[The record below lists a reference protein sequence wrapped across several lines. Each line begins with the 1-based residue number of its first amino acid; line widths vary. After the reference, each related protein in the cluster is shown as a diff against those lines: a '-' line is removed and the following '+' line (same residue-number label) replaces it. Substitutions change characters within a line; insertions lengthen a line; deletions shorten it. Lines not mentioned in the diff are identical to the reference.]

1 MKQRKLAP
9 LLAFSMSLQMM
20 VAPVVAHGNDKA
32 PAPTSSSSGASTA
45 EVFSAVL
52 GVGQQI
58 LGQMNQ
64 NQMSPQLSIDMA
76 ALQQQQTPQ
85 MDKYFNQQKLSQI
98 PGLAKYLALNNI
110 NPQLLDCKT
119 LPTTMHEAKNEVC
132 RIGVTGDRNIA
143 PAMQLQ
149 EMNIYHNQ
157 YTQINKIYRNF
168 SASSNTEGQLFG
180 VGCMNNAM
188 QILGGFFQYRMNELD
203 KLTTNLEAINN
214 QFREASR
221 SDLDAI
227 EESTAVLEGGDSD
240 LANKVKTKRPDLFDF
255 NKRFENAACASIMT
269 GDKFNDIGKSN
280 GLNEISKTLKR
291 TLTTP
296 SGKFSGESYSTSHA
310 NVVENINQ
318 LADKVAKQ
326 MELNFTTLSRD
337 GKGYSDVVAGM
348 RGLSSSHGLS
358 GALSPDLFSDLQ
370 TSFVEKNEKMKSDLS
385 DVASELG
392 SLGAKAF
399 ESIRNPN
406 SGAFE
411 SEVATIETRIKNSCL
426 RSSTDLDTVLGKI
439 YDPTSSSFA
448 NKNASNFL
456 KDKLKQIMENDQ
468 TSLEKK
474 LAELKAIETQAG
486 SRYFLKMENSYEVQ
500 EVDANGNLAT
510 KIVGASANRTPSSY
524 FTDVIRNC
532 EAQFKVNHLGNK
544 MSGATAV
551 QKLRTLHQQYKS
563 LAKNHAQQARDEIRK
578 KMIQCDNSVDANNQ
592 AVGSCTPE
600 LFNTGAPGFCANAA
614 LSCSKNM
621 QTCTQ
626 HAEKFVNEIKTERTA
641 RVNNYKALVQKNKQ
655 DIVKI
660 FDTALSTYMRDG
672 ELLRGAFGVGFT
684 SPTGIVREVM
694 PESARYLDSFQS
706 ATSGSPDGRLL
717 LEDPDKYV
725 AMFKKNVE
733 NLKKSVQVQQDQIM
747 GSGGR
752 GSGGLL
758 AEHIKATEK
767 NYKEVARDADKFA
780 QACIQK
786 HDQFV
791 SANEAQRNQQQA
803 EQVKKNQEVGEKVT
817 EFCRKYSLAQTHP
830 GPACNGNIEDLTKTA
845 ASLGSTDA
853 ANELERLC
861 NGYNNESN
869 TNSLDPEIMCK
880 VLAEKD
886 GGTEPKIC
894 TTWKAELEQ
903 HQCRDVES
911 DKGGVIKSPCE
922 YLESLI
928 FKSYN
933 RIVVNETGRSAGDY
947 ASPAICA
954 AGNGG
959 DRGNTKLEAIRVF
972 GEVFTGQQAG
982 VRPN

>member
-1 MKQRKLAP
+1 M
-9 LLAFSMSLQMM
+9 
-20 VAPVVAHGNDKA
+20 AHGNDKA

-85 MDKYFNQQKLSQI
+85 TDKYFNQQKLSQI

-157 YTQINKIYRNF
+157 YTQIDKIYRNF

-180 VGCMNNAM
+180 VGCMKNAM

-255 NKRFENAACASIMT
+255 SKRFENAACTSIMT
-269 GDKFNDIGKSN
+269 SDKYNDIGKSN

-291 TLTTP
+291 TLSTP

-358 GALSPDLFSDLQ
+358 GALAPDLFSDLQ

-468 TSLEKK
+468 TSLDKK
-474 LAELKAIETQAG
+474 LAELKAIETQSG

-500 EVDANGNLAT
+500 EVDANGNLTT

-551 QKLRTLHQQYKS
+551 QKLRTLHQEYKS

-592 AVGSCTPE
+592 AVGSCTPD

-621 QTCTQ
+621 QACTQ
-626 HAEKFVNEIKTERTA
+626 QADKFVKEIKTERTA

-660 FDTALSTYMRDG
+660 FDTALSAYMRDG
-672 ELLRGAFGVGFT
+672 ELLRGTFGVGFT
-684 SPTGIVREVM
+684 SPKGIEREVM
-694 PESARYLDSFQS
+694 PEGARYLESFQS

-733 NLKKSVQVQQDQIM
+733 NLKQSVKQQQDQIM
-747 GSGGR
+747 GSGGGR
-752 GSGGLL
+752 SSGGLL

-767 NYKEVARDADKFA
+767 NYKEVARDAAKYA

-803 EQVKKNQEVGEKVT
+803 EQTKKNQEVGEKVT
-817 EFCRKYSLAQTHP
+817 EFCRKYSMAQSNP

-853 ANELERLC
+853 ANELDRIC
-861 NGYNNESN
+861 NGYNNESSSNPTPIPKMCEKLN
-869 TNSLDPEIMCK
+869 TMSDAAKANCAE
-880 VLAEKD
+880 LAEKKAANECK
-886 GGTEPKIC
+886 GITTEEGIIENPCPAIEEKIQVDY
-894 TTWKAELEQ
+894 A
-903 HQCRDVES
+903 
-911 DKGGVIKSPCE
+911 
-922 YLESLI
+922 Y
-928 FKSYN
+928 Y
-933 RIVVNETGRSAGDY
+933 VVNNSEDSDSQAEYSAP
-947 ASPAICA
+947 SICA
-954 AGNGG
+954 SGHNGG
-959 DRGNTKLEAIRVF
+959 RGNSKLDAIQIF
-972 GEVFTGQQAG
+972 GDTLLGQQSG
-982 VRPN
+982 VRAD